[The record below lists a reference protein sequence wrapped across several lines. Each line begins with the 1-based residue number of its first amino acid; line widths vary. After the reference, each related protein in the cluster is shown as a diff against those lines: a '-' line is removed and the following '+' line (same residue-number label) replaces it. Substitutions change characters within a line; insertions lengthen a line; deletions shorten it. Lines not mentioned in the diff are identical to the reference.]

1 MITFDLHT
9 SAAYKAVHYPVRI
22 VIPGQMLFTFLSI
35 LFLLFF
41 IFPKQHI
48 ASTDF
53 SQSDWLGLFLIVL
66 SVNVWFLFSWM
77 FYLMRLKHID
87 AGQPLDG
94 VANYVE
100 KGGEVNVADYLDFES
115 VKLFYRAIV
124 YAKHKNIALSPI
136 VLLYVFLENKRSDF
150 IFSRLLINK
159 EDFAKSVEIIVSS
172 QFQLNPNETMYGAEF
187 TALCA
192 ALLAYAGKKRY
203 RFITIDIILSGIIMQ
218 DRTIQKLFFD
228 FHVKKD
234 DVLKV
239 AEWEE
244 HYHFEHGTT
253 KPFTS
258 NFTGVKGLADDWVY
272 GYTPTLDSYAHD
284 IAVHSLESAEHTHI
298 HAKDEQISQVET
310 ILAQS
315 GRNNVVLIGEAGVGK
330 KSVVQ
335 GLAQRILY
343 GSTLASLKHKRLV
356 QLDVNMLLARS
367 RDGATAIALFDKILT
382 EAERAGNIIL
392 VIDNLH
398 QIIGPQRAEQLGAV
412 DFSGVLIPHLQSDT
426 FQLIALTDHASF
438 HSHIEAVQSVAVLL
452 SKVEVP
458 ELDEEQSL
466 FILEDIAPKL
476 ERSSGMFIS
485 YYALAEVISASAS
498 FIQSAPFPEKAIS
511 LLSEVLSYV
520 STHKQVA
527 GVIVTQDHVMEVIS
541 KKTGIPLGR
550 IEGEEKAK
558 LLNMEELLHQRIVG
572 QHEAIKQVSSAL
584 RRIRSG
590 ITERKRPIGTFLFLG
605 PTGVGKT
612 ETAKA
617 LASVYFGSDEHMIR
631 LDMTE
636 YQEATSINRLIGNAD
651 TQTEAQFSNKIRE
664 NPFSLVVL
672 DELEKAHPNVLNLF
686 LQILDEGRLTD
697 AFQKHV
703 SFKNTIIIATS
714 NAGAEF
720 IREYV
725 KTGQNPG
732 AIQMMLLDHLMKTS
746 MFKPE
751 FLNRFDATIVFQPL
765 TLDDAKQITKLM
777 LTNLVVRLENKGFKV
792 VLEDTLLNKIAEQG
806 FDPVFGARELRRF
819 IQEKLENTV
828 ADRIIKEEYK
838 EGDTITLTALDIV

>member
-9 SAAYKAVHYPVRI
+9 SAAYKAVRYPVWV
-22 VIPGQMLFTFLSI
+22 VIPGQILFTFLSV

-48 ASTDF
+48 TSMDF
-53 SQSDWLGLFLIVL
+53 TQADWLGLFLMAL
-66 SVNVWFLFSWM
+66 SVNVWFLFFWM
-77 FYLMRLKHID
+77 FYLLRLKKIKKGESLEGIAKSVEQGGD
-87 AGQPLDG
+87 A
-94 VANYVE
+94 NI
-100 KGGEVNVADYLDFES
+100 ADYLDFQS
-115 VKLFYRAIV
+115 VELFYRAIL
-124 YAKHKNIALSPI
+124 YAKRKNISLSPI
-136 VLLYVFLENKRSDF
+136 VILSVYLQNRRSDF
-150 IFSRLLINK
+150 VFSRLLINK
-159 EDFAKSVEIIVSS
+159 DDFAKSMEIIVSS
-172 QFQLNPNETMYGAEF
+172 QFPLNPNESMYSPEF
-187 TALCA
+187 MSLCEV
-192 ALLAYAGKKRY
+192 LLMDAGKKKY
-203 RFITIDIILSGIIMQ
+203 RAITIDSILSGIVTQ
-218 DRTIQKLFFD
+218 DKTIQKIFFD

-244 HYHFEHGTT
+244 HFNFEYGTV
-253 KPFTS
+253 KPFKS
-258 NFTGVKGLADDWVY
+258 NFTGVRGLADDWVY
-272 GYTPTLDSYAHD
+272 GYTPTLDTYAHD

-298 HAKDEQISQVET
+298 HAKDEQIGQVET
-310 ILAQS
+310 VLAQS
-315 GRNNVVLIGEAGVGK
+315 GHNNVILIGEAGVGK

-343 GSTLASLKHKRLV
+343 GTTLQSLRHKRLV

-367 RDGATAIALFDKILT
+367 RDAAASIALFEKLLD
-382 EAERAGNIIL
+382 EAEHAGNIIL

-398 QIIGPQRAEQLGAV
+398 QIIGPQRAEQLAAV
-412 DFSGVLIPHLQSDT
+412 DFSGVLIPHLQSSN

-452 SKVEVP
+452 SKIEVP
-458 ELDEEQSL
+458 ELNEEQTL
-466 FILEDIAPKL
+466 FILQDITPKL
-476 ERSSGMFIS
+476 ERSSGVFIS
-485 YYALAEVISASAS
+485 YFALAEVISASAS
-498 FIQSAPFPEKAIS
+498 FIQNSPFPEKAIS

-520 STHKQVA
+520 STHKQVS
-527 GVIVTQDHVMEVIS
+527 GVAITQDHVMEVIS

-558 LLNMEELLHQRIVG
+558 LLNMEELLHNRIIG

-617 LASVYFGSDEHMIR
+617 LASVYFGSDERMIR

-636 YQEATSINRLIGNAD
+636 YQEAASINRLIGNAD
-651 TQTEAQFSNKIRE
+651 TGTEAQFSNKIRE

-672 DELEKAHPNVLNLF
+672 DELEKAHPNILNLF

-697 AFQKHV
+697 AFQKHI

-725 KTGQNPG
+725 KTGQNLG
-732 AIQMMLLDHLMKTS
+732 VIQTMLLDHLMKTS

-765 TLDDAKQITKLM
+765 TLEDAKQIAKLM
-777 LTNLVVRLENKGFKV
+777 LTSLVVRLENKGYKV
-792 VLEDTLLNKIAEQG
+792 VLENALLEKIAEQG

-828 ADRIIKEEYK
+828 ADRIIKEMYK
-838 EGDTITLTALDIV
+838 EGDTITLTALDIM